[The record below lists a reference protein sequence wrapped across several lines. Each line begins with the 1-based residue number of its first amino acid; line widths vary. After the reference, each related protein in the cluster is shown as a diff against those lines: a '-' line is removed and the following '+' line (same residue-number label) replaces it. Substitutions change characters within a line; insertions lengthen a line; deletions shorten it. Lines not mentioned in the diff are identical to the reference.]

1 MKFIGFLT
9 LIFFLGCSG
18 EKQEPTPIK
27 VIPLPNEIVYGKGV
41 FKIKSDL
48 TLHFNDE
55 AIEKT
60 ALIFASQM
68 AEVLPVQPTKDEKTN
83 VRLILQQPENNSEF
97 YELETTKKQITI
109 KANSVEGI
117 FNGLQTLRQ
126 LLIFAESENGRL
138 EVPVITIRDQPR
150 FKWRGLML
158 DESRHFFGA
167 QKVKELLNLMALHKL
182 NIFHWHL
189 TDVPGWRIEI
199 KKYPKLTEIG
209 GIGNHS
215 NPFAPAAFYTQEEIR
230 EIVEY
235 AAQRNIEII
244 PEIDMPGHAA
254 AANRAYPEFSG
265 GGSERYPEFTFNPG
279 KNETYRFLTDILKE
293 VANLFPTEYIHLG
306 GDEVHFG
313 NESWNTNPD
322 VQRLMKQHHFNDL
335 KEVESYFV
343 HRMAD
348 SIQMLGKTVIGW
360 DEIVDHGLSPENS
373 LVMWWR
379 HNFPEKLGA
388 ALNQNFSV
396 VLCPRIPLYF
406 DFVQHESHKT
416 GRRWAGAFSPPDLV
430 YQFPPD
436 TLPGFSTHF
445 EQIKGIQANLW
456 TEQFSD
462 NKQFDF
468 MIHPRLSVLAEA
480 AWTIPEVKDY
490 NNFKIRLKPMINY
503 FESKGIY
510 YFNLFEPESNPEPRV
525 TF

>member
-1 MKFIGFLT
+1 MKVIGFLT
-9 LIFFLGCSG
+9 LILFLGCSVG
-18 EKQEPTPIK
+18 KHEPTPIK

-41 FKIKSDL
+41 FKIKKEL
-48 TLHFNDE
+48 TLHFNNE
-55 AIEKT
+55 KIENT
-60 ALIFASQM
+60 ARIFAEQM
-68 AEVLPVQPTKDEKTN
+68 EEVLPVQLTKSDKAN
-83 VRLILQQPENNSEF
+83 INLILQQPFNGSEL
-97 YELETTKKQITI
+97 YELKTTKQQITI
-109 KANSVEGI
+109 NANSVKGI
-117 FNGLQTLRQ
+117 FYGLQTLRQ
-126 LLIFAESENGRL
+126 LLLFADYENGRF
-138 EVPVITIRDQPR
+138 EIPVITIRDQPR
-150 FKWRGLML
+150 FGWRGIML

-167 QKVKELLNLMALHKL
+167 QKVKELLDLMALHKL

-199 KKYPKLTEIG
+199 KKYPKLSEVG

-215 NPFAPAAFYTQEEIR
+215 NPDAPAAFYTQEEIK
-230 EIVEY
+230 EIVHY
-235 AAQRNIEII
+235 AAERNIEII
-244 PEIDMPGHAA
+244 PEIDMPGHAT

-279 KNETYRFLTDILKE
+279 KNETYSFLTGILKE
-293 VANLFPTEYIHLG
+293 VAALFPTKYIHLG

-322 VQRLMKQHHFNDL
+322 VQRLMKQHDFNDL

-379 HNFPEKLGA
+379 HNLPEKLGA

-436 TLPGFSTHF
+436 TFPGFSTHF

-456 TEQFSD
+456 TEQIST
-462 NKQFDF
+462 NKRLDF
-468 MIHPRLSVLAEA
+468 MIHPRLSALAEA
-480 AWTIPEVKDY
+480 AWTVPEEKNY
-490 NNFKIRLKPMINY
+490 SNFKDRVKQMMKF

-510 YFNLFEPESNPEPRV
+510 YFNLFEPKTTPEPNES
-525 TF
+525 F